1 LNVLILNG
9 GKGWGGIESHC
20 VTLASALIKKGHKVI
35 IGCPREGTVS
45 GNAARAD
52 IPVRDIN
59 VVNSADLKA
68 LWRIVATAKR
78 EGIEIIV
85 ANLGK
90 EYWPAAVAA
99 KVLGIRIVFVRHQVD
114 RLKKATRYLI
124 ERHVQRVAAVSI
136 AVRDALTE
144 CGVSDEK
151 ITVIYNAVDIGWFKP
166 SNAHRESAREELGF
180 AERDIVVGT
189 AGKLHRG
196 KGVYDLLQAA
206 GGLTG
211 RYRALRLL
219 YVGDGP
225 ERTALEQEA
234 IRLSIRDKVVFA
246 GLRSDM
252 ERMYAAMDI
261 FVLPSTCR
269 EAFGMVIIEAMAMG
283 KPVIATATGGIP
295 EVVKDGTN
303 GILVHPGD
311 LEGLADAI
319 CRLIDDGALSSRLS
333 GEGRATVEQ
342 YYSEDAISAAFE
354 NMLRE
359 VLATA

>member
-1 LNVLILNG
+1 MNVLILNG
-9 GKGWGGIESHC
+9 GKGWGGIESHS

-35 IGCPREGTVS
+35 IGCPRAGTVS
-45 GNAARAD
+45 GNAVRTG
-52 IPVRDIN
+52 IPVRDIK
-59 VVNSADLKA
+59 VVNSADLTA
-68 LWRIVATAKR
+68 LWRIIATAKR

-90 EYWPAAVAA
+90 EYWPATVAA

-114 RLKKATRYLI
+114 RLKKATRRLI
-124 ERHVQRVAAVSI
+124 ERHVHRVVAVSL
-136 AVRDALTE
+136 AVRDALKE
-144 CGVSDEK
+144 CGVPDEK
-151 ITVIYNAVDIGWFKP
+151 ITVIYNAVDVGWFEP
-166 SNAHRESAREELGF
+166 SGGHRESARKELGF
-180 AERDIVVGT
+180 TERDIVVGT

-196 KGVYDLLQAA
+196 KGVFDLLRAA
-206 GGLTG
+206 GSLTV
-211 RYRALRLL
+211 RYPALKLL
-219 YVGDGP
+219 YVGEGP
-225 ERTALEQEA
+225 ERTTLEQEA
-234 IRLSIRDKVVFA
+234 IRLSVRDKVVFA

-283 KPVIATATGGIP
+283 RPVIATATGGIP
-295 EVVKDGTN
+295 EVVKDGMN

-319 CRLIDDGALSSRLS
+319 SRLIDDKALSFRLS

-342 YYSEDAISAAFE
+342 YYSEDAISVAFE
-354 NMLRE
+354 NMLRD